1 MRKAAGR
8 PGNRPVAPLRAE
20 TNFRPPMTDSPVR
33 VRFAPSPTGYLHVG
47 GARTALFNWLYARKT
62 GGTFVLR
69 IEDTD
74 QERST
79 DAHTRVILEGL
90 TWLGINWDEGP
101 YFQGAESPRHRAD
114 AERLLASGRAYRC
127 FASAEELDAERKLA
141 VAAGRPYRY
150 ERARWALSPEEEA
163 RRLAAGDPFVIRFAV
178 PDAELAW
185 EDAVHG
191 RISFQ
196 GRDLDD
202 FVILRSDGS
211 AIYNLAVV
219 SDDIAMRITHV
230 IRGDDHVS
238 NTPKQ
243 IALYQ
248 ALGAALPVFAHVP
261 MILGTDGKKLSKR
274 HGATAVGDYQDQGIL
289 PAAMRN
295 FLALLG
301 WSPGGDREVLTG
313 EELVGLFSLEAI
325 QGKPA
330 VFDTAKLEWMNGQYL
345 SHTGADELLP
355 PVMRQL
361 DRMGVGAKGRDVR
374 ALIDAAKARSR
385 TVLQLAEQ
393 VAVRLDASRIVLDEK
408 AEKLQKKMGPAFG
421 ASLTVAAGALEA
433 LTPAEWTPDRLLE
446 AVKHAAE
453 THGLKLGDA
462 MQPVRVAL
470 TGGTVSEPVN
480 ELLAV
485 VGRDE
490 SLARIRAAMAR
501 TQDAAPA

>member
-1 MRKAAGR
+1 
-8 PGNRPVAPLRAE
+8 
-20 TNFRPPMTDSPVR
+20 MT
-33 VRFAPSPTGYLHVG
+33 
-47 GARTALFNWLYARKT
+47 
-62 GGTFVLR
+62 
-69 IEDTD
+69 
-74 QERST
+74 
-79 DAHTRVILEGL
+79 
-90 TWLGINWDEGP
+90 
-101 YFQGAESPRHRAD
+101 
-114 AERLLASGRAYRC
+114 
-127 FASAEELDAERKLA
+127 
-141 VAAGRPYRY
+141 
-150 ERARWALSPEEEA
+150 
-163 RRLAAGDPFVIRFAV
+163 AGDPFVIRFAV

-230 IRGDDHVS
+230 MRGDDHVS

-248 ALGAALPVFAHVP
+248 ALGAPLPVFAHVP

-289 PAAMRN
+289 PSAMRN

-313 EELVGLFSLEAI
+313 EEMIDLFSLEAI

-345 SHTGADELLP
+345 SHTSGDELLA

-361 DRMGVGAKGRDVR
+361 ERLGVEPGGRDLR
-374 ALIDAAKARSR
+374 TLIDAAKARSR

-393 VAVRLDASRIVLDEK
+393 VAVRLDASRIVIDEK
-408 AEKLQKKMGPAFG
+408 AEKLLKKMGPAFG
-421 ASLTVAAGALEA
+421 ASLELAAGALESLSA
-433 LTPAEWTPDRLLE
+433 SDWNSDRLLE
-446 AVKHAAE
+446 AVKTAAE
-453 THGLKLGDA
+453 ANGVKLGDA

-490 SLARIRAAMAR
+490 SLSRIRAALAR
-501 TQDAAPA
+501 ARDTAQA